1 MSTHSLLHDF
11 LTMHTDTHSHLSEKY
26 TCIKIQM
33 ENVGFC
39 EWLHECEC
47 ESLCVW
53 KRCVAACPMYH
64 IFFFSFSCSF
74 FKWMQFAYLLN
85 RHPLISLPA
94 SILWNQIKRICVY
107 VCVFAWIVPKIK
119 VSEWWGVEKKKEGK
133 KRIYRWGRR
142 RDRGSNE
149 GSQMT
154 VCWSEGILSVCAVCT
169 MHGTNW
175 MRLAWFQF
183 SCVCLSLWTFIFI

>member
-1 MSTHSLLHDF
+1 MNAVCLST
-11 LTMHTDTHSHLSEKY
+11 
-26 TCIKIQM
+26 
-33 ENVGFC
+33 
-39 EWLHECEC
+39 
-47 ESLCVW
+47 ESC
-53 KRCVAACPMYH
+53 Y
-64 IFFFSFSCSF
+64 
-74 FKWMQFAYLLN
+74 

-154 VCWSEGILSVCAVCT
+154 VCWSEGILSLCAVCT

-183 SCVCLSLWTFIFI
+183 SCVCLSLWTFIFMCVRIKYSFFSLIYCMQPYCPDQYHFFPLYCHRCVNVSTYHITLIQIQAYTCKCVHKFE